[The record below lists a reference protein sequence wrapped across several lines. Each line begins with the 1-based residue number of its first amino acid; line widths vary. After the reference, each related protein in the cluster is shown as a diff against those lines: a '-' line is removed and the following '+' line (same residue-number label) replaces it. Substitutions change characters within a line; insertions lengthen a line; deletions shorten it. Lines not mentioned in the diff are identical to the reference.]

1 MNLVYDEIEKD
12 TTDIGGS
19 YRPSSEEIPLGS
31 FSLGLVSRP
40 GSTMVDPIIAQF
52 SAI

>member
-1 MNLVYDEIEKD
+1 MNIVYDEIEKD
-12 TTDIGGS
+12 TTDIGGA
-19 YRPSSEEIPLGS
+19 YRPSSEEIPIGS
-31 FSLGLVSRP
+31 FSLGLVPRT